1 MACNNKCNSCGDCTD
16 CNCNCSKLPCGCSD
30 IRHETPCGYTD
41 CSPGNERCDDVQC
54 TECVSYCGSTFQVE
68 TPGGILKVNSGERLD
83 QIIQKFSLMI
93 ANGLGVCTADNVHHA
108 PYNVYAEDITDTTLS
123 VVWGGISSLSTSF
136 NVYFDTVAGPTGWV
150 LANTLPIATAVSDF
164 QITALTPATEYK
176 IKVVSTFGGSVCD
189 SVEILVTTLA

>member
-1 MACNNKCNSCGDCTD
+1 MACNSCDKCKSST
-16 CNCNCSKLPCGCSD
+16 CGCNDHSL
-30 IRHETPCGYTD
+30 TTTCGYTD

-54 TECVSYCGSTFQVE
+54 AECVSYCGTSFRVE
-68 TPGGILKVNSGERLD
+68 TPGGSLKVESGERLD
-83 QIIQKFSLMI
+83 QIVQKFALMI

-123 VVWGGISSLSTSF
+123 VVWGGISSLSTAF
-136 NVYFDTVAGPTGWV
+136 DVYFDTVTSPTGWIQ
-150 LANTLPIATAVSDF
+150 ANALPIATAVSDF

-176 IKVVSTFGGSVCD
+176 IKVVSTFGGSTCD